1 MNSSQVRAK
10 ARAAMARRG
19 DEVEEEEIQGGEI
32 NLVPYLD
39 IVTNLM
45 LFLLASVSSG
55 FILGQIDTTLPD
67 HSASASKPAVDPA
80 EKPDEQPLQL
90 MVSVTK
96 NRMILW
102 SVSGLEGTLQEPK
115 MTANLV
121 APVKAS
127 DPPAFEYAKLNKAL
141 IEIASRRWAGKK
153 RPVNT
158 YEILLQAD
166 GDIPYETVIA
176 VMDHVRRPMS
186 HDADKPLPIVTMPK
200 FDMVDGKEVPTE
212 HYDPEKHL
220 LFVDVLFAKPSF
232 D

>member
-10 ARAAMARRG
+10 ARAAMGRRE

-32 NLVPYLD
+32 NLIPYLD

-45 LFLLASVSSG
+45 LFLLASITSG
-55 FILGQIDTTLPD
+55 FILGQINTTLPD
-67 HSASASKPAVDPA
+67 HATASSKPAVDPA
-80 EKPDEQPLQL
+80 QKPDEQPLQL

-96 NRMILW
+96 NRLILW
-102 SVSGLEGTLQEPK
+102 SVSGLEGSLQEPK
-115 MTANLV
+115 VTAGLL
-121 APVKAS
+121 PPQKAS
-127 DPPAFEYAKLNKAL
+127 DAPTFDYQKLNQAL
-141 IEIASRRWAGKK
+141 IEIATRRWKGKL
-153 RPVNT
+153 RPNNT

-176 VMDHVRRPMS
+176 VMDHMRRPLP
-186 HDADKPLPIVTMPK
+186 ADPAAPLPVLSMPK
-200 FDMVDGKEVPTE
+200 FEIKDGKEQPTE
-212 HYDPEKHL
+212 PYDPEKHL